1 MISNNCTQFSV
12 DEGIL
17 PSTETLLQSFLKEFT
32 LRNRLKGPAAVVLI
46 VKCHTI
52 QQGTPATFSLNVL
65 IDILYIPDFE
75 WFVETILWNTYFTRG
90 LFREVTFL

>member
-1 MISNNCTQFSV
+1 MISNNCNKFSF
-12 DEGIL
+12 DGGIL

-32 LRNRLKGPAAVVLI
+32 LRNRMKGPAAVVLI

-52 QQGTPATFSLNVL
+52 QMAIPATFSLNIL

-75 WFVETILWNTYFTRG
+75 
-90 LFREVTFL
+90 